1 MPLAVCSV
9 SQYFQ
14 RRAKLQS
21 GYPAAVR
28 AQVLEII
35 RNVQQQGD
43 KALFG
48 YAQEFDGACLAD
60 LQVSAE
66 ELKQARQ
73 KVKPELLATL
83 REAASNIEKF
93 HRHQLRKDWF
103 VEDRGI
109 KIGQRF
115 LPLNRVGAYVPG
127 GTAAYP
133 SSVLM
138 TVIPARVAGVKEIY
152 ICTPPGR
159 DGSVNLLTLAA
170 AGEAGA
176 TAVFKV
182 GGAQAIA
189 AMAYGTETLPRVDK
203 IVGPGN
209 IFVTLAKK
217 EIYGEVGI
225 DMLAGP
231 SEIVIVADQEAKAS
245 YIAADLLSQAE
256 HDPLAK
262 PILITTAENLVCRV
276 NDELEEQLRTLPRG
290 EVSIRSIKG
299 QGAAIIV
306 PDLDAAWPLVNLIA
320 PEHLELHLENPWDYL
335 DLVTCTGTVFIGPY
349 TPGPLGDYWAGTNHV
364 LPTGAAARYASA
376 LGVDDF
382 IKRSQVVCCKDTALY
397 RDAAQIAALARA
409 EGLEA
414 HARAVLIR
422 GTRDEPPSC
431 S

>member
-1 MPLAVCSV
+1 MPIPVCSASQFLEQRV
-9 SQYFQ
+9 S
-14 RRAKLQS
+14 AQS
-21 GYPAAVR
+21 DFPAVKR

-35 RNVQQQGD
+35 TKVQKMGD
-43 KALFG
+43 SALIG
-48 YAQEFDGACLAD
+48 YAREFDGAELDA
-60 LQVSAE
+60 LQVSRAE
-66 ELKQARQ
+66 LAAAHQ
-73 KVKPELLATL
+73 KIKPELLAAL
-83 REAASNIEKF
+83 RAAASNIEKF
-93 HRHQLRKDWF
+93 HRRQLRADWF
-103 VEDRGI
+103 EDAGNT

-115 LPLNRVGAYVPG
+115 LPINRVGAYVPG

-152 ICTPPGR
+152 ICTPPDRKG
-159 DGSVNLLTLAA
+159 DVNLLTLAA
-170 AGEAGA
+170 ACEAGA

-189 AMAYGTETLPRVDK
+189 AMAYGTETVPRVDK

-209 IFVTLAKK
+209 IYVTLAKK
-217 EIYGEVGI
+217 ELFGTVGI

-231 SEIVIVADQEAKAS
+231 SEIVIVADQQAKAS

-256 HDPLAK
+256 HDPLSK
-262 PILITTAENLVCRV
+262 PILITTDESLAYRV
-276 NDELEEQLRTLPRG
+276 IEELEEQLLTLPRR
-290 EVSIRSIKG
+290 EVAIQSLKE

-306 PDLDAAWPLVNLIA
+306 PDLETAWPLANMIA
-320 PEHLELHLENPWDYL
+320 PEHLELHLEDPWRYL
-335 DLVTCTGTVFIGPY
+335 DQVTCAGTVFIGPC
-349 TPGPLGDYWAGTNHV
+349 TPEPLGDYWAGSNHV

-382 IKRSQVVCCKDTALY
+382 IKRSQVLCYKDEALSQS
-397 RDAAQIAALARA
+397 AAQIVALARA

-422 GTRDEPPSC
+422 GKQDEPPDKS
-431 S
+431 